1 MSSALKPVLSS
12 GGPQNPTVPTQLN
25 KPMHPQG
32 PTTGFGQPPSHMPQ
46 NLINVPHNTANPLH
60 NPVNVHHSNV
70 LGSQNHYSLNVPNAG
85 QHYGV
90 SSGNIPTSSHSL
102 PISSSLP
109 VPTLNQAHSQSMSY
123 STSPPKN
130 PSYPPN
136 YQPNLGH
143 PPNVAPQNMS
153 AAPPQQAAT
162 PSDSQDKPQS
172 NGTQELKS
180 NKPEQNH
187 ISPPK
192 DRVTPQSPEKPKLS
206 PEKPPTPVASL
217 SEDSSNEAKQ
227 PEQHSVDTPDTC
239 MSDPATPTDSVVP
252 ENLMNTASS
261 TTSSVENKSE
271 DNDVSTVESSN
282 IVEST
287 EKENHSNVEELKIDT
302 STTGSESAPQKSKE
316 QVTPKSTMKLATTP
330 RTPSRKTKTPKID
343 HFSDSPKSSKA
354 DKMLGQKAGS
364 VKRTRIKTQ
373 PYQSPLPELEI
384 ISKMTSS
391 STPRNKNN
399 DEKLIIFYKNEF
411 LAVRNSEGSFYI
423 CQAVQNIYKS
433 SPKIKI
439 RWLSQDKTDKT
450 GETYTPDFYDYT
462 DFDCILTNLSLIRVD
477 KGKFKLPRSEKERTD
492 SILKR
497 ALAVEKGDA
506 TPPSLTEEHPDGLD
520 LSLYKE
526 ESQLQKRR
534 GKKRK
539 AATALKAQSRSVN
552 TKKSPDQPKVRKVV
566 AKPKPKPVKKMVTRK
581 VPIEA
586 KKPTPIPAATTP
598 SRSERAKRR
607 QDASASAKTSPVV
620 DQKKAK
626 VLAKVARKAA
636 VSATS
641 TKREAAPSKSSAK
654 STKAT
659 PAPPPP
665 QPA

>member
-1 MSSALKPVLSS
+1 MSSALKPVLSA

-32 PTTGFGQPPSHMPQ
+32 PATGFGQPPSHMPQ
-46 NLINVPHNTANPLH
+46 NLVNVPHNTPNPLH
-60 NPVNVHHSNV
+60 NPLNVHHSSV
-70 LGSQNHYSLNVPNAG
+70 LGTQNHYSLNVPNAG

-90 SSGNIPTSSHSL
+90 SSGNVPTSSHSL

-109 VPTLNQAHSQSMSY
+109 VPTLNQAHTQSMSY

-143 PPNVAPQNMS
+143 PPNVVPQNMS

-162 PSDSQDKPQS
+162 PESQDKPQS
-172 NGTQELKS
+172 NGTQDLKS
-180 NKPEQNH
+180 NKAEQNH

-261 TTSSVENKSE
+261 TSSVENKSE
-271 DNDVSTVESSN
+271 DNDISTIDSSN
-282 IVEST
+282 TVEST
-287 EKENHSNVEELKIDT
+287 ERENHSNVEESKIDA
-302 STTGSESAPQKSKE
+302 STAGPDSAPQKSKE

-330 RTPSRKTKTPKID
+330 RTPSRKTKTPRVD
-343 HFSDSPKSSKA
+343 QFSDSPKSSKA
-354 DKMLGQKAGS
+354 DKIGQKSGS

-391 STPRNKNN
+391 STPRSKNN

-462 DFDCILTNLSLIRVD
+462 DFDCILTNLNLVRVD
-477 KGKFKLPRSEKERTD
+477 K
-492 SILKR
+492 
-497 ALAVEKGDA
+497 EKGDA

-539 AATALKAQSRSVN
+539 ATTALKAQSRPVT
-552 TKKSPDQPKVRKVV
+552 TKKSPDQPKVKKVV
-566 AKPKPKPVKKMVTRK
+566 TKPKVKPVKKMVTRK
-581 VPIEA
+581 GPTEA
-586 KKPTPIPAATTP
+586 KKAAPPTVTTP

-607 QDASASAKTSPVV
+607 QDASANSKTSPVV

-626 VLAKVARKAA
+626 VLAKVARKTA
-636 VSATS
+636 VSATT
-641 TKREAAPSKSSAK
+641 TKTQAAPSKSSAK
-654 STKAT
+654 TTKAT
-659 PAPPPP
+659 PAPPPS
-665 QPA
+665 QPAKTQKTSTRNQPAATTRKTKRTRK

>member
-1 MSSALKPVLSS
+1 MSSALKPVLSA

-32 PTTGFGQPPSHMPQ
+32 PAAGFGQPPSHMPQ
-46 NLINVPHNTANPLH
+46 NLVNVPHNTPNPLH

-70 LGSQNHYSLNVPNAG
+70 LGTQNHYSLNVPNAG
-85 QHYGV
+85 QHYAV
-90 SSGNIPTSSHSL
+90 AGNVPTSSHSL

-109 VPTLNQAHSQSMSY
+109 VPTLNQAHTQSMSY
-123 STSPPKN
+123 NTNPPKN

-143 PPNVAPQNMS
+143 PPNVPPQNMS
-153 AAPPQQAAT
+153 VAPPQQAAT
-162 PSDSQDKPQS
+162 PSESQDKPQS

-180 NKPEQNH
+180 NKLEQNH
-187 ISPPK
+187 ISPAK

-206 PEKPPTPVASL
+206 PEKPPTPVPSL

-239 MSDPATPTDSVVP
+239 MSDPATPTDSLVP

-261 TTSSVENKSE
+261 TSSIENKSE
-271 DNDVSTVESSN
+271 DHDVSTVESSN

-287 EKENHSNVEELKIDT
+287 EKENHSNVEESKTDT
-302 STTGSESAPQKSKE
+302 TTTGSESVPIKSKE
-316 QVTPKSTMKLATTP
+316 QATPKSTMKLATTP
-330 RTPSRKTKTPKID
+330 RTPSRKIKTPKVD
-343 HFSDSPKSSKA
+343 QFSDSPKSSKA
-354 DKMLGQKAGS
+354 DKSLGQKAGS

-384 ISKMTSS
+384 ISKMTST
-391 STPRNKNN
+391 STPRSKNN

-439 RWLSQDKTDKT
+439 RWLSQDKVDKS

-462 DFDCILTNLSLIRVD
+462 DFDCILTNLNLVRVD
-477 KGKFKLPRSEKERTD
+477 KGKFKLPPSEKERTD

-539 AATALKAQSRSVN
+539 STSPLKAAKKPVN
-552 TKKSPDQPKVRKVV
+552 TKKSPDQPKVKKVIE
-566 AKPKPKPVKKMVTRK
+566 KPKAKQPVKKMVTRK
-581 VPIEA
+581 APAEI
-586 KKPTPIPAATTP
+586 KKPAVSSVVSTP

-607 QDASASAKTSPVV
+607 QDASTSSSKTSPVV

-626 VLAKVARKAA
+626 VLAKVARKTV
-636 VSATS
+636 VSTITTKTQATS
-641 TKREAAPSKSSAK
+641 SKSSEYYL
-654 STKAT
+654 
-659 PAPPPP
+659 PFLFLF
-665 QPA
+665 